1 MPNVR
6 PPSVSTE
13 FEAVVIS
20 GFSRESMLI
29 IPDFQGYFTANCNLA
44 DRINSVHI
52 CYSWEFLPNTIKEY
66 EM

>member
-29 IPDFQGYFTANCNLA
+29 IPDFQGYFTAN
-44 DRINSVHI
+44 
-52 CYSWEFLPNTIKEY
+52 
-66 EM
+66 